1 MSAECKRGDLYLV
14 NWNPGRGSEQAG
26 KRPALIIQND
36 IGNKYSPTTIV
47 SACSTSS
54 IKYYPFIV
62 GVKAK
67 ESGLDRDSS
76 INLSQVMTIDKTRLE
91 HKIGEL
97 SRRKMIEIDEAIK
110 NSLGINL

>member
-14 NWNPGRGSEQAG
+14 NWNPGRGSEQTG

-47 SACSTSS
+47 AVCSAAKS
-54 IKYYPFIV
+54 KPYPFIV
-62 GVKAK
+62 GITAR

-76 INLSQVMTIDKTRLE
+76 INLAQIMTIDKTRLE
-91 HKIGEL
+91 MKLGEL
-97 SRRKMIEIDEAIK
+97 SAAKMNAIDAAIK
-110 NSLGINL
+110 NSLGISI